1 MVRKLIKILAI
12 ALLLFNGIGAL
23 YGGLSLMMYPDGS
36 NIQLSMDW
44 LEHTPFQNYFIPG
57 LVLFIANGFFS
68 IFVFMSLLLNHR
80 FSARLVMAQGAIL
93 TGWIII
99 QVLMIQTVYILHYIF
114 CGVGLGLIIS
124 GFLLQKLKATN
135 S

>member
-1 MVRKLIKILAI
+1 MKNILKII
-12 ALLLFNGIGAL
+12 ASILLLFNGIGAL

-68 IFVFMSLLLNHR
+68 IFVFISLLLNHR
-80 FSARLVMAQGAIL
+80 LSARLVMVQGAIL
-93 TGWIII
+93 CGWIVI
-99 QVLMIQTVYILHYIF
+99 QILMIQTVYFLHFILG
-114 CGVGLGLIIS
+114 GVGLGLILS
-124 GFLLQKLKATN
+124 GLLLQKIKA
-135 S
+135 SKS

>member
-1 MVRKLIKILAI
+1 MKNILKII
-12 ALLLFNGIGAL
+12 ASILLLFNGIGAL

-44 LEHTPFQNYFIPG
+44 LEHTPFHNYFIPG

-68 IFVFMSLLLNHR
+68 IFVFISLLLNHR
-80 FSARLVMAQGAIL
+80 LSARLVMVQGAIL
-93 TGWIII
+93 CGWIII
-99 QVLMIQTVYILHYIF
+99 QILMIQTVYFLHFILG
-114 CGVGLGLIIS
+114 GVGLGLILS
-124 GFLLQKLKATN
+124 GLLLQKTKAGK